1 MTQITA
7 HHQHAKAPLVTPIL
21 RDFGDGIYAL
31 DSGYFRD
38 EFDAVHL
45 VIENGRVAVIDTST
59 RYAVPRIV
67 EALHALGLS
76 EASVDWIMLT
86 HVHLDH
92 AGGAGALMRLCPN
105 ARLTV
110 HPRGAR
116 HMIDPSR
123 LWTAVCDVYGVEM
136 ATREYGGLE
145 PIPADRI
152 LETAEGASVSLS
164 GRVFEFWDSPG
175 HARHHVYIRDAKTG
189 AFFTGDTFGISYRD
203 FDTEQG
209 AFVFVTSSPSQFN
222 PDEFKASVRRLMA
235 ARPPAVYLTHYA
247 QIRDVERHG
256 QELLD
261 QTDQY
266 TAIALA
272 HKTEG
277 DNRAR
282 GIREGLTA
290 LMLRGLK
297 AHGVTLTDAQ
307 CLEVLDLDL
316 QLNSD
321 GLVCWLDSLK

>member
-7 HHQHAKAPLVTPIL
+7 HHQHAKAPLVTPLL

-45 VIENGRVAVIDTST
+45 VVENGRVAVIDTST

-92 AGGAGALMRLCPN
+92 AGGAGALMRICPN

-116 HMIDPSR
+116 HMIDPSK

-136 ATREYGGLE
+136 ATREYGALE

-175 HARHHVYIRDAKTG
+175 HARHHVYIRDTKTG

-282 GIREGLTA
+282 RIREGLTA

>member
-136 ATREYGGLE
+136 ATREYGALE

-152 LETAEGASVSLS
+152 LETAEGASISLS

>member
-7 HHQHAKAPLVTPIL
+7 HHQHAKAPLVTPLL

-45 VIENGRVAVIDTST
+45 VVENGRVAVIDTST

-92 AGGAGALMRLCPN
+92 AGGAGALMRICPN

-116 HMIDPSR
+116 HMIDPSK

-136 ATREYGGLE
+136 ATREYGALE
-145 PIPADRI
+145 PIPAERI

-175 HARHHVYIRDAKTG
+175 HARHHVYIRDTKTG

-282 GIREGLTA
+282 RIREGLTA

>member
-7 HHQHAKAPLVTPIL
+7 YHQHAKAPLVTPIL

-45 VIENGRVAVIDTST
+45 VVEKGRVAVIDTST
-59 RYAVPRIV
+59 QYAVPRIV

-92 AGGAGALMRLCPN
+92 AGGAGALMRICPN

-116 HMIDPSR
+116 HMIDPSK

-136 ATREYGGLE
+136 ATREYGALE

-152 LETAEGASVSLS
+152 LETAEGASVSLC

-175 HARHHVYIRDAKTG
+175 HARHHVYIRDTKSG

-203 FDTEQG
+203 FDTVQG
-209 AFVFVTSSPSQFN
+209 AFIFVTSSPSQFN

-235 ARPPAVYLTHYA
+235 AHPPAVYLTHYA
-247 QIRDVERHG
+247 QIRDVARHG

-282 GIREGLTA
+282 LIREGLTA